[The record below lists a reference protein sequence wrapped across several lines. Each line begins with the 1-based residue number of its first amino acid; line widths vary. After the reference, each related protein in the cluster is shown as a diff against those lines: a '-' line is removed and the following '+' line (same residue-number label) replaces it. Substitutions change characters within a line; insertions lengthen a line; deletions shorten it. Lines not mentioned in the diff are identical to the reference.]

1 MRWRLLSG
9 SVYLYFA
16 ARLGSLAV
24 RSRSQIAEANSF
36 LRRRMHASLQETSA
50 NFIWP
55 SIYRDDAVSSI
66 LWKLISLCEPLLLIL
81 PLRSRFHVSTTVI
94 DDEAARAS
102 RVQSLAKVSK
112 RFTLRYRSLTFAVL
126 VLSREISHF
135 LQIILVPFLFFSI
148 YLSRCILYFTFYFII
163 FYFIFYIFPI
173 PLIYFCS
180 IPTFFYFLFISVYFI
195 FYEDFLR
202 FLANFLF
209 LLPRELFIFI
219 EYYLLF
225 NYRILFII

>member
-16 ARLGSLAV
+16 VSLGSLAV

-81 PLRSRFHVSTTVI
+81 PLHSHFHVSTTVI

-102 RVQSLAKVSK
+102 RVQSLAKAAK
-112 RFTLRYRSLTFAVL
+112 RFTLRYRSLIFVAL
-126 VLSREISHF
+126 PLFRKFPISF
-135 LQIILVPFLFFSI
+135 NLFLFLSYLLLFSIFLFSI
-148 YLSRCILYFTFYFII
+148 YLGV
-163 FYFIFYIFPI
+163 FYILQRLPQ
-173 PLIYFCS
+173 
-180 IPTFFYFLFISVYFI
+180 IS
-195 FYEDFLR
+195 
-202 FLANFLF
+202 
-209 LLPRELFIFI
+209 IFI

-225 NYRILFII
+225 NYRTLFII

>member
-55 SIYRDDAVSSI
+55 SIYRDDAVSPI

-81 PLRSRFHVSTTVI
+81 PLRSHFHISTTVI

-102 RVQSLAKVSK
+102 LVQSLAKVTK

-126 VLSREISHF
+126 LLLRKFPVSFNLFFFLSYF
-135 LQIILVPFLFFSI
+135 PFSI
-148 YLSRCILYFTFYFII
+148 YLGVFYVLRRFPQIFNELPVSSFSRNFYN
-163 FYFIFYIFPI
+163 
-173 PLIYFCS
+173 
-180 IPTFFYFLFISVYFI
+180 T
-195 FYEDFLR
+195 
-202 FLANFLF
+202 
-209 LLPRELFIFI
+209 FI